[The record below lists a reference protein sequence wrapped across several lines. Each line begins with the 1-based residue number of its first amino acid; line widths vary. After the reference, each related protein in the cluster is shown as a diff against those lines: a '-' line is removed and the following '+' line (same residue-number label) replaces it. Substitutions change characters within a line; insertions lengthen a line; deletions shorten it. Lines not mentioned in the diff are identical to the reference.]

1 MDNRANCLSG
11 IYGSSLEAIPL
22 CRGSDL
28 YNLLILF
35 SRASLS
41 FPEISLANRSK
52 TDSIGY
58 RIALL
63 SLSKLLTNTK
73 LSEKYGVRHSNS
85 ANFMHATEKINMR
98 DTEHDNRQQT
108 YKRLR

>member
-1 MDNRANCLSG
+1 M
-11 IYGSSLEAIPL
+11 
-22 CRGSDL
+22 
-28 YNLLILF
+28 
-35 SRASLS
+35 
-41 FPEISLANRSK
+41 
-52 TDSIGY
+52 
-58 RIALL
+58 

-85 ANFMHATEKINMR
+85 ANFMHATEKNNMR